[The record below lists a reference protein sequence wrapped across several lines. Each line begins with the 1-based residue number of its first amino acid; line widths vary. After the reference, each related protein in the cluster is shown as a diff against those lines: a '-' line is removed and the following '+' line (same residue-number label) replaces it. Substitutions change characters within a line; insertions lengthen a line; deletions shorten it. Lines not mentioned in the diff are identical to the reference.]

1 MININNP
8 LLANV
13 RGQLG
18 GICVFRQVN
27 GQTIISIMPR
37 KRDRSLE
44 TDAQRA
50 TYERMRTASRYAKE
64 VLLDPGWALQ
74 YRAMAK
80 NRKLPNAYTAAVT
93 DYLRNGDL
101 RTKRPLVSPAE

>member
-1 MININNP
+1 
-8 LLANV
+8 
-13 RGQLG
+13 
-18 GICVFRQVN
+18 
-27 GQTIISIMPR
+27 MPH

-50 TYERMRTASRYAKE
+50 TYERMRNGSRYAKE
-64 VLLDPGWALQ
+64 VLQDPRRALQ
-74 YRAMAK
+74 YRTIAK

-93 DYLRNGDL
+93 DYLNGDP